1 MRAAYRRA
9 SELRD
14 DLRLMADSLRA
25 QGAHRL
31 AHGLLRDSER
41 RAEAFGF
48 QLARLDLRQ
57 HSRVNAEALAELLRA
72 AGVEH
77 DYLSLSEPERTAVL
91 VRELKNPRPLA
102 HPHRAWSESTAE
114 VLALFQTTRR
124 MQEELGHDACNV
136 YIVSMTAGVSDI
148 LTPLFFAKEA
158 GIFAPESDPPVS
170 GLQVVPL
177 FETIEDLRGC
187 GAILTE
193 LFSLPVYRR
202 HLKAWGG
209 LQQVMLGYSD
219 SNKDGG
225 FVTSNWELYRAQ
237 RELADVCRAEGVRLL
252 LFHGRGGA
260 VGRGGGPTNRA
271 ILGQPRG
278 SVEAGIRITE
288 QGEVAFARYGHAGIA
303 HRHLEQTLNAVLR
316 AGLRDTAP
324 PVPAAQW
331 VTMMDSLSEAGLRAY
346 RALVYE
352 EPGFLSYFRQATP
365 IDQVA
370 DLRIGSRPAKRRDG
384 ERIEDLRAI
393 PWVFSWTQSRHG
405 LPGWYGLGAALA
417 GVLRDP
423 GAGALLKAMHREWP
437 FFRSLI
443 DNAQMGLGRSDRAV
457 ARLYA
462 GLVEPG
468 DLQEGV
474 FGAVLAEWDRAERGI
489 FAVTG
494 TNEVLED
501 TPILRRSI
509 RLRNPYVDPMSFV
522 QVTTLRRL
530 RALGD
535 DDPQRDAVADLVALC
550 VNGIAAGLQN
560 TG

>member
-1 MRAAYRRA
+1 
-9 SELRD
+9 
-14 DLRLMADSLRA
+14 
-25 QGAHRL
+25 
-31 AHGLLRDSER
+31 
-41 RAEAFGF
+41 
-48 QLARLDLRQ
+48 
-57 HSRVNAEALAELLRA
+57 
-72 AGVEH
+72 
-77 DYLSLSEPERTAVL
+77 
-91 VRELKNPRPLA
+91 
-102 HPHRAWSESTAE
+102 
-114 VLALFQTTRR
+114 
-124 MQEELGHDACNV
+124 
-136 YIVSMTAGVSDI
+136 MTAGVSDI

-158 GIFAPESDPPVS
+158 GLFSPESDPPVS

-202 HLKAWGG
+202 HLQAWGG

-237 RELADVCRAEGVRLL
+237 RELADVCRTEGVRLL

-288 QGEVAFARYGHAGIA
+288 QGEVAFARYGHTGIA

-324 PVPAAQW
+324 PVPAAPW
-331 VTMMDSLSEAGLRAY
+331 VSMMDSLSEAGLRAY
-346 RALVYE
+346 RGLVYE
-352 EPGFLSYFRQATP
+352 AEGFVSYFREATP

-370 DLRIGSRPAKRRDG
+370 DLRIGSRPAKRKGG

-405 LPGWYGLGAALA
+405 LPGWYGLGSALA
-417 GVLRDP
+417 DVLRDP
-423 GAGALLKAMHREWP
+423 AAAAMLKAMHREWP

-443 DNAQMGLGRSDRAV
+443 DNAQMGLGRSDRAI

-462 GLVEPG
+462 GLVDSGELRG
-468 DLQEGV
+468 QV

-494 TNEVLED
+494 TSEVLED
-501 TPILRRSI
+501 APILRRSI

-522 QVTTLRRL
+522 QVMTLRRL
-530 RALGD
+530 RDLGE
-535 DDPQRDAVADLVALC
+535 DDPQRDAVRDLVALC